1 MVANIHDE
9 CSFCAFPF
17 FKEIPDNIIKCVRV
31 AYPWDTTEYT
41 PKLTGVPPH
50 VFLISEMEI
59 PRQIFDNIQSK

>member
-1 MVANIHDE
+1 MVANLRNE
-9 CSFCAFPF
+9 CSFCVLLFL
-17 FKEIPDNIIKCVRV
+17 KEIPDDILKCMRV

-41 PKLTGVPPH
+41 PKLAGVPPH